1 MMHAM
6 VLDDRASR
14 RRPRHARREPR
25 HTREDDD
32 DDDDDDD
39 DITDDACAHAARGE
53 VDSYF
58 CVYIDARRA
67 HASTSDTHDSGR
79 DTHDDRDTR
88 AKKTTTTMMTR
99 VCSPVLAGTAR
110 QAVMMTECFEFC

>member
-1 MMHAM
+1 M
-6 VLDDRASR
+6 LDDRASR

-39 DITDDACAHAARGE
+39 TTDDACAHAARGE
-53 VDSYF
+53 YF

-67 HASTSDTHDSGR
+67 HASTTYTHDGGR

-88 AKKTTTTMMTR
+88 TKKTTTTMMTR

-110 QAVMMTECFEFC
+110 QAVMKTE